1 MPLNP
6 SSGLPLYLQVA
17 MLVREQVASG
27 VLEVGAP
34 TPSLRNMAAR
44 LRVNIHTVAKAYQL
58 LEREGLL
65 VRQRGDPYR
74 VADTGDVAGELLRQ
88 DIEALVARAESL
100 KLPPERVLQLVEAAL
115 YGKTRKHA

>member
-1 MPLNP
+1 MNLDP

-27 VLEVGAP
+27 ELEVGDPA
-34 TPSLRNMAAR
+34 PSLRSMAAR

-65 VRQRGDPYR
+65 VRRRGDPYR

-88 DIEALVARAESL
+88 DIEALVSRAESL
-100 KLPPERVLQLVEAAL
+100 SLPPERVLQLVEAAL
-115 YGKTRKHA
+115 LERMRKHA